1 MKFPLIPTLIGGI
14 VGSLV
19 SEPLGS
25 TPLQGILA
33 GGLLGGVGAYVVNP
47 QRVGTQTTA
56 TPYPVGAPLPMAPAA
71 VLPDGQLVTPP
82 STPGDLHAQQEA
94 AKLADWSRASSGA
107 KEAEREAVELALLE
121 KTAQATP
128 QQILGMI

>member
-33 GGLLGGVGAYVVNP
+33 GGLVGAVGAYAL
-47 QRVGTQTTA
+47 QERA
-56 TPYPVGAPLPMAPAA
+56 TRPMVSPAAVPPPAA

-82 STPGDLHAQQEA
+82 STPGELHEQEA
-94 AKLADWSRASSGA
+94 EKLADWSRASSSA
-107 KEAEREAVELALLE
+107 REAEREAVEVALLE
-121 KTAQATP
+121 ETAQWTP
-128 QQILGMI
+128 QQLLGTI

>member
-33 GGLLGGVGAYVVNP
+33 GGLLGAVGAYAM
-47 QRVGTQTTA
+47 QERA
-56 TPYPVGAPLPMAPAA
+56 TRPMVIPVIPVSPAAVPPPAA

-82 STPGDLHAQQEA
+82 STPGELHEQEA
-94 AKLADWSRASSGA
+94 EKLADWSRASSSA
-107 KEAEREAVELALLE
+107 REAEREAVEVALLE
-121 KTAQATP
+121 ETAQWTP
-128 QQILGMI
+128 QQLLGTI